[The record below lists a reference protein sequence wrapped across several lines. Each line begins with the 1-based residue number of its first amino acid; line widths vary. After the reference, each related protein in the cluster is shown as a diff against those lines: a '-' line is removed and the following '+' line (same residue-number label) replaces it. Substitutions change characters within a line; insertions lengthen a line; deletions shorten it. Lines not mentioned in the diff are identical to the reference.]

1 GFVACEETARRYGR
15 DAYLSKEEA
24 AVLAKDRPH
33 CWLRSRRRRR
43 WQPAAH
49 QGPTGDFLQF
59 QAKRSRE
66 GHPQAVNARR
76 LRRLRGTVAA
86 PLGPGCSE
94 GAIVI
99 KGDGATSGDAAAA
112 PPDEGLKRFL
122 GARVRVKQADCGQL
136 HLDWGPSTTRSPS
149 ASPPPATAPPRTA
162 RRSTPS
168 WWSSCPPRGAPRH
181 ALLGCFSLELPRTA
195 EPLDNPK

>member
-24 AVLAKDRPH
+24 AVLAKDPIVGFAAADGADGN
-33 CWLRSRRRRR
+33 
-43 WQPAAH
+43 QP
-49 QGPTGDFLQF
+49 PIKEGDFLQF